1 MKKVNTKVG
10 EATESERGFYDF
22 YDLSETDVC
31 RCSIELLWNNS
42 KNLDLQLYT
51 SRVFF
56 CKIYE
61 IFQSTFLYQHLTS
74 ASSET

>member
-56 CKIYE
+56 
-61 IFQSTFLYQHLTS
+61 L
-74 ASSET
+74 